1 MVKIHGLFSD
11 YDGTLSALEVRRQDA
26 VISQRLRRFLSKM
39 SKQIPIGIVTTK
51 DLDFIRD
58 RMPFV
63 HGISA
68 TSGLQMQVG
77 EKIVIDERALKSGK
91 KLEKACQEAI
101 QQIIK
106 LGDNIMIEKKTTED
120 DDLIAFCIDWRL
132 AKNWDDARKKIK
144 PIINECEKSGLY
156 VLESENSPY
165 VNVYPFEVDK
175 GSALQAL
182 RDGLHVTGPILY
194 MGDSEA
200 DNPAFELADVSVGVK
215 HLKVMPQLSCKYLI
229 EFFELEAFILRLL
242 DNDLEFSEDMVQPD
256 PKYSGQKLAK
266 VVKSTS

>member
-1 MVKIHGLFSD
+1 LVKIHGLFSD

-77 EKIVIDERALKSGK
+77 EKIIVDERALKSVK
-91 KLEKACQEAI
+91 KLEKACRDAI
-101 QQIIK
+101 QQIIE

-120 DDLIAFCIDWRL
+120 DDLIAFCIDWRH
-132 AKNWDDARKKIK
+132 AKNWDDARKKVK
-144 PIINECEKSGLY
+144 PIVNECEEAGLY
-156 VLESENSPY
+156 VVESENSPFT
-165 VNVYPFEVDK
+165 NVYPFEIDK
-175 GSALQAL
+175 GAAL
-182 RDGLHVTGPILY
+182 RTLRDELKVAGPIMYL
-194 MGDSEA
+194 GDSEA
-200 DNPAFELADVSVGVK
+200 DNPAFDLADVSVGVK
-215 HLKVMPQLSCKYLI
+215 HMKVMPQLSCKHFV
-229 EFFELEAFILRLL
+229 EFFELEAFILKLL
-242 DNDLEFSEDMVQPD
+242 DADLEFSEDMAQPN
-256 PKYSGQKLAK
+256 PKYSGKGR
-266 VVKSTS
+266 